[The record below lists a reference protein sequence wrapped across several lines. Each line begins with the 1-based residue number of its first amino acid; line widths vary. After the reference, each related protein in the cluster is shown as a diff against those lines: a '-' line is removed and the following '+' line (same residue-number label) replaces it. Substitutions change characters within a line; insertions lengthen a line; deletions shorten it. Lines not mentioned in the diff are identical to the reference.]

1 MPPQRTNNLKLPMK
15 NSPSSLSLAKKLSA
29 LTRASAFSFAPL
41 LFSVI
46 TGFAQCGKDV
56 VLTSSKTEYLN
67 AEGAVQRT
75 VEEDCV
81 IKVGKSAVTIS
92 PSGHDKMTGSITST
106 ACEWKQ
112 PFKEGKTTLEA
123 KFKDEKGEQSNATIT
138 IEGKDGKITCLMKEK
153 EKPDRIIRVTIVKF
167 EEQTTD
173 SKF

>member
-1 MPPQRTNNLKLPMK
+1 MK
-15 NSPSSLSLAKKLSA
+15 NIPSSLSLATKHQPFRRHH
-29 LTRASAFSFAPL
+29 TRASLFYFAPL

-46 TGFAQCGKDV
+46 TGFGECGKDV
-56 VLTSSKTEYLN
+56 VLASSKTE
-67 AEGAVQRT
+67 
-75 VEEDCV
+75 EDCV
-81 IKVGKSAVTIS
+81 MKVGKSAVTIS

-123 KFKDEKGEQSNATIT
+123 RFKDEKGEESNVTIT
-138 IEGKDGKITCLMKEK
+138 MEGKDGKITCLMKEK

>member
-1 MPPQRTNNLKLPMK
+1 MK
-15 NSPSSLSLAKKLSA
+15 NIPSSLSLAKKVSS
-29 LTRASAFSFAPL
+29 LTKASAFSFALL

-112 PFKEGKTTLEA
+112 PFKEGKTTLAA
-123 KFKDEKGEQSNATIT
+123 KFKHVIFPS
-138 IEGKDGKITCLMKEK
+138 LMKEK

-173 SKF
+173 SRF

>member
-1 MPPQRTNNLKLPMK
+1 MK
-15 NSPSSLSLAKKLSA
+15 NIPSSLSLATKHQPFRRHH
-29 LTRASAFSFAPL
+29 TRASLFYFAPL

-46 TGFAQCGKDV
+46 TGFGECGKDV
-56 VLTSSKTEYLN
+56 VLASSKTEYLN
-67 AEGAVQRT
+67 VEGAVQRT

-81 IKVGKSAVTIS
+81 MKVGKSAVTIS

-123 KFKDEKGEQSNATIT
+123 RFKDEKGEESNVTIT